1 MLDLQETKE
10 FLRVDGDE
18 EDALISSLIVT
29 AKDLT
34 EDVMRRKLSDFKEL
48 PEPVRQAMLILVATL
63 YEERQVSKGK
73 TACRSPTR
81 STLSGECCLLIGKE
95 RSDGHR

>member
-34 EDVMRRKLSDFKEL
+34 EDVMRRKLSDFKER

-73 TACRSPTR
+73 TGVSVAD
-81 STLSGECCLLIGKE
+81 TLDLVRRMLFAYRKGAF
-95 RSDGHR
+95 

>member
-1 MLDLQETKE
+1 MLTLQEAKE

-18 EDALISSLIVT
+18 DDTLISSLILT

-34 EDVMRRKLSDFKEL
+34 EDVMRRKLTDFAEL
-48 PEPVRQAMLILVATL
+48 PETVRQAMLILVATL

-73 TACRSPTR
+73 TGVSVAD
-81 STLSGECCLLIGKE
+81 TLDLVRRMLFAYRKGAF
-95 RSDGHR
+95 

>member
-1 MLDLQETKE
+1 MLTLQETKE

-18 EDALISSLIVT
+18 EDALISSLILT

-34 EDVMRRKLSDFKEL
+34 EDVMRRKLSDFDEL
-48 PEPVRQAMLILVATL
+48 PETVRQAMLILVATL

-73 TACRSPTR
+73 TGVSVAD
-81 STLSGECCLLIGKE
+81 TLDLVRRMLFAYRKGAF
-95 RSDGHR
+95 

>member
-1 MLDLQETKE
+1 MLTLQEAKE

-18 EDALISSLIVT
+18 EDTLISSLILT

-34 EDVMRRKLSDFKEL
+34 EDVMRRKLTDFAEL
-48 PEPVRQAMLILVATL
+48 PETVRQAMLILVATL

-73 TACRSPTR
+73 TGVSVAD
-81 STLSGECCLLIGKE
+81 TLDLVRRMLFAYRKGAF
-95 RSDGHR
+95 

>member
-1 MLDLQETKE
+1 MLTLQETKE

-18 EDALISSLIVT
+18 EDALISSLILT

-34 EDVMRRKLSDFKEL
+34 EDVMRRKLSDFAEL
-48 PEPVRQAMLILVATL
+48 PETVRQAMLILVATL

-73 TACRSPTR
+73 TGVSVAD
-81 STLSGECCLLIGKE
+81 TLDLVRRMLFAYRKGAF
-95 RSDGHR
+95 

>member
-34 EDVMRRKLSDFKEL
+34 EDVMRRKLSDFREL
-48 PEPVRQAMLILVATL
+48 PEPVRRAMLILVATL

-73 TACRSPTR
+73 TGVSVAD
-81 STLSGECCLLIGKE
+81 TLDLVRRMLFAYRKGAF
-95 RSDGHR
+95 

>member
-1 MLDLQETKE
+1 MLTLQETKE

-18 EDALISSLIVT
+18 EDALISSLILT

-34 EDVMRRKLSDFKEL
+34 EDVMRRKLSDFDER
-48 PEPVRQAMLILVATL
+48 PETVRQAMLILVATL

-73 TACRSPTR
+73 TGVSVAD
-81 STLSGECCLLIGKE
+81 TLDLVRRMLFAYRKGAF
-95 RSDGHR
+95 